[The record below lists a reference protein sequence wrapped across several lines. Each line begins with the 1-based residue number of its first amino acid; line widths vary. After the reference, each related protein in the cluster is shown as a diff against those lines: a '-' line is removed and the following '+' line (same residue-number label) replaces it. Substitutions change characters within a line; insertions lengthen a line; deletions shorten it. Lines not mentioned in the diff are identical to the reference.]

1 MFQLD
6 PPRYDPRN
14 LRPPTYNQSAALH
27 PDRQREI
34 ERILDPQAGSESRG
48 RSSTAYTLEE
58 ILEHAPERMRSAG
71 ASFEGKGTKRIKK
84 VKNVAK
90 KILKGIWK
98 VVNYA
103 PGTENVQLYQGQ
115 GSQEQRNRR
124 ETI

>member
-1 MFQLD
+1 
-6 PPRYDPRN
+6 
-14 LRPPTYNQSAALH
+14 
-27 PDRQREI
+27 
-34 ERILDPQAGSESRG
+34 
-48 RSSTAYTLEE
+48 
-58 ILEHAPERMRSAG
+58 MRSAG